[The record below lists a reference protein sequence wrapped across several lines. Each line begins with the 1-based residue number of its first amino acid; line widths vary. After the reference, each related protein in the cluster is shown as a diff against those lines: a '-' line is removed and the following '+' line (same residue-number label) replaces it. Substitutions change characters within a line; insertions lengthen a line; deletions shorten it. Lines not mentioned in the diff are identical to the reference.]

1 MWSSSKFDPGSNAVQ
16 YTCIND
22 LPKIMDKLSHTIL
35 YADDTNITVT
45 STDYNDLHKT
55 INVTLQLISEWF
67 QIIIKIIFNNCNLVV
82 TRWQWLF
89 CMYTNMKKVSRKF

>member
-1 MWSSSKFDPGSNAVQ
+1 M
-16 YTCIND
+16 YIND

-45 STDYNDLHKT
+45 STDYNDLHK
-55 INVTLQLISEWF
+55 ILNVTLQLIIEWF
-67 QIIIKIIFNNCNLVV
+67 QIIITFINCNWLV

-89 CMYTNMKKVSRKF
+89 YI

>member
-1 MWSSSKFDPGSNAVQ
+1 M
-16 YTCIND
+16 YIND

-45 STDYNDLHKT
+45 STDYNDLHK
-55 INVTLQLISEWF
+55 ILNVTLQLIIELF
-67 QIIIKIIFNNCNLVV
+67 QIIITFINCNWLV

-89 CMYTNMKKVSRKF
+89 YI